1 MHQRLANEFL
11 LCLSRRALAIIA
23 PCLPEEDKRG
33 AFSEF
38 HAAFKEELLRYEQ
51 DRERMQARLRARPS
65 AARLPDEDAAI
76 PHQGDAIPRDV
87 LNPGPE
93 GTR

>member
-11 LCLSRRALAIIA
+11 LRLSRRALAIIA
-23 PCLPEEDKRG
+23 PCLREEQQRD

-51 DRERMQARLRARPS
+51 DRERMQARLNGRP
-65 AARLPDEDAAI
+65 AAVLAPDEA
-76 PHQGDAIPRDV
+76 DAIPR
-87 LNPGPE
+87 PG
-93 GTR
+93 

>member
-11 LCLSRRALAIIA
+11 LRLSRRALAIIA
-23 PCLPEEDKRG
+23 PCLRGEEQRD

-51 DRERMQARLRARPS
+51 DRERMQARLNGRPS
-65 AARLPDEDAAI
+65 AGQLPDED
-76 PHQGDAIPRDV
+76 
-87 LNPGPE
+87 NPIRRPG
-93 GTR
+93 